1 MFIKLISAIKEKF
14 PLNFENMTLLP
25 SGELLVSIKKKYL
38 KVLSNT
44 TKNLEK
50 SKYSVAPLKTT
61 VALHVTNF
69 GRSTSPKRFI
79 III

>member
-1 MFIKLISAIKEKF
+1 LFDHGTTVRRKEKF

-61 VALHVTNF
+61 VALHVT
-69 GRSTSPKRFI
+69 GDQY
-79 III
+79 